1 MTAQEVRCVA
11 AFAVAAVAMCAV
23 GCGKKGPPMAP
34 FVLIPAPVQ
43 TITASR
49 LGYDVFVTLTVPL
62 TNVDASIPVD
72 IGSIEVYGYTGSVA
86 PTPARWAELG
96 DVVATIPVVMPPVVG
111 DGAPTPPAGVLPG
124 GALPGSVVTI
134 LDTLEPDE
142 LIQGPVAV
150 VDPQRLEFAPLSVPG
165 VALPT
170 VLRRFYVAIPFSRR
184 ERPGPPGMQAGLVLT
199 GLPDRPSEVR
209 AEYTSAALSLSW
221 EPSGGLLGF
230 LLDRPLAAEP
240 LPFDVVASPTTVLS
254 QPVDASVP
262 PGPTTYNVYRTMAP
276 DPLALPLALPPA
288 PAPTAAPVPSFGQVP
303 QPTPRNP
310 APLTTTSTTDD
321 VAFGRPRCY
330 TVRARRGTV
339 MSELSQPTC
348 LTPIDVFPPAAPVE
362 IAAVASEGGI
372 SLIWEP
378 STEID
383 LGGYLVLRQ
392 EAGDATL
399 RQLTD
404 LPISEARYRDTS
416 VQPGTR
422 YTYSVVA
429 VDTQLPLPNTS
440 TQSAPVE
447 ETSR

>member
-1 MTAQEVRCVA
+1 MTTQAVRCVA
-11 AFAVAAVAMCAV
+11 AFAVLTVATCAG
-23 GCGKKGPPMAP
+23 GCGKKGPPLAP
-34 FVLIPAPVQ
+34 FVLIPSPVQ

-49 LGYDVFVTLTVPL
+49 LGNDVLVTLTVPL

-72 IGSIEVYGYTGSVA
+72 IDRIEVYGYTGSVA
-86 PTPARWAELG
+86 PTAARWAELG
-96 DVVATIPVVMPPVVG
+96 DVVATIPVMMPPVIG
-111 DGAPTPPAGVLPG
+111 EGAPTPPAGVLREGAAPG
-124 GALPGSVVTI
+124 AVVTI

-142 LIQGPVAV
+142 LVQGPVAV
-150 VDPQRLEFAPLSVPG
+150 VDPQRLEFAPLTVPG
-165 VALPT
+165 AVVPT

-184 ERPGPPGMQAGLVLT
+184 DRPGPPGTQAGLVLT
-199 GLPDRPSEVR
+199 GLPGRPSEVL
-209 AEYTSAALSLSW
+209 AEYTSGALSLSW
-221 EPSGGLLGF
+221 VPSGGLLGF
-230 LLDRPLAAEP
+230 LLDRPLVAEP
-240 LPFDVVASPTTVLS
+240 LPFDAVVSTTTAVP

-262 PGPTTYNVYRTMAP
+262 PGPTTYNVYRAMAP
-276 DPLALPLALPPA
+276 DPLALPLAPVL
-288 PAPTAAPVPSFGQVP
+288 APTLGQVP
-303 QPTPRNP
+303 QPTPLNP
-310 APLTTTSTTDD
+310 APLATTSIIDD

-330 TVRARRGTV
+330 TVRARRGAV
-339 MSELSQPTC
+339 MGEPSAPTC
-348 LTPIDVFPPAAPVE
+348 LTPIDVFPPAAPVG
-362 IAAVASEGGI
+362 IAAVPSEGGI

-392 EAGDATL
+392 TAGDATL

-404 LPISEARYRDTS
+404 LPIRETRYRDTS

-429 VDTQLPLPNTS
+429 VDTQLPLPNIS

>member
-1 MTAQEVRCVA
+1 VA
-11 AFAVAAVAMCAV
+11 AFAVAGVAMCAI
-23 GCGKKGPPMAP
+23 GCGKKGPPLAP
-34 FVLIPAPVQ
+34 FVLIPGPVQ
-43 TITASR
+43 TITTSR
-49 LGYDVFVTLTVPL
+49 LGDDVFVTLTVPL
-62 TNVDASIPVD
+62 TNVDESIPVD
-72 IGSIEVYGYTGSVA
+72 IGRVDVYGYTGSVA
-86 PTPARWAELG
+86 PTPARWGELG
-96 DVVATIPVVMPPVVG
+96 DLVARIPVVMPPVGG
-111 DGAPTPPAGVLPG
+111 DGVPPSPVGVLPE
-124 GALPGSVVTI
+124 GALPGSPVTI

-142 LIQGPVAV
+142 LVQGPVAV
-150 VDPQRLEFAPLSVPG
+150 ADPQRLEFAPLSVPG
-165 VALPT
+165 ATLPT

-184 ERPGPPGMQAGLVLT
+184 ERAGPPGTPAGLVLT

-209 AEYTSAALSLSW
+209 AEFTSAALSLAW

-240 LPFDVVASPTTVLS
+240 LPFDAVASPTTV
-254 QPVDASVP
+254 PIEAVDASVP

-276 DPLALPLALPPA
+276 DPRALPLALPPA
-288 PAPTAAPVPSFGQVP
+288 PAPSLGQVP
-303 QPTPRNP
+303 QPMSLNP
-310 APLTTTSTTDD
+310 APLATTSTTDD

-330 TVRARRGTV
+330 AVRAQRGAV

-348 LTPIDVFPPAAPVE
+348 LTPIDVFPPAAPVG
-362 IAAVASEGGI
+362 IAAVPSEGGI

-404 LPISEARYRDTS
+404 LPISDVRYRDTS